1 MRQIITLEKEKEKFT
16 ESLDKTIVTLNSIY
30 EHEISQVQAPIWR
43 ISGIPNIIQ
52 KELEIIQRS
61 KETLSLRIGFLFK
74 DEYEAIINAL
84 VDKNNEVDINILA
97 SPYTYIENKKID
109 VIDLFKKE
117 GLAIY
122 KANIPFVKMITSDS
136 KELLHIY
143 AKF

>member
-1 MRQIITLEKEKEKFT
+1 M
-16 ESLDKTIVTLNSIY
+16 
-30 EHEISQVQAPIWR
+30 QAPIWR

-97 SPYTYIENKKID
+97 SPYTYIENKKI
-109 VIDLFKKE
+109 IMKL
-117 GLAIY
+117 
-122 KANIPFVKMITSDS
+122 T
-136 KELLHIY
+136 
-143 AKF
+143 